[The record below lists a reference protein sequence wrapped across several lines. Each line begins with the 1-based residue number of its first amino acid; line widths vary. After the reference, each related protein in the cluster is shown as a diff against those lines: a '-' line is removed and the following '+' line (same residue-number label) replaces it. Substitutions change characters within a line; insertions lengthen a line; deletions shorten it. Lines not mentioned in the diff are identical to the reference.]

1 ADDRVERDRLQ
12 PERPFTQVAERGDD
26 LVVGQHL
33 GHVVGLAPQ
42 PGRELGEHLATALAL
57 EVALRVGVRVSGVDH
72 HCRYSSI
79 VRRPTT
85 LTIRV
90 SPSTRSG
97 TGWP

>member
-1 ADDRVERDRLQ
+1 MSTTTILFLLLVAAVGACRLIELRLSKRHQRALSRD
-12 PERPFTQVAERGDD
+12 
-26 LVVGQHL
+26 
-33 GHVVGLAPQ
+33 
-42 PGRELGEHLATALAL
+42 
-57 EVALRVGVRVSGVDH
+57 ALRIGVRVSGVDH